1 MAWMIWEACM
11 LLGVIPLWSSWQD
24 HGKILWSCA
33 RQHLGVPGGSQVVW
47 WLEFCN
53 DIFTLQNVFDQFLV
67 VLKGIIS
74 VALMEE
80 CFSFLKEC
88 QTKENLSLSQIINC
102 IGTLLLEGFT
112 NAYYNLSQRITWIG
126 TLVLE
131 GFTLHHHSTA
141 YFNLSQT
148 INWIGTL
155 LLEGFTNAYYNLWQ
169 IINWIGTFL
178 LEGFTLLHQSI
189 AYYDLSQTINWIGT
203 LLLEC
208 FTLLHQSNAYHKEG
222 LQSFTPLKS
231 HLFDFSC
238 HWIYLISLQSTQ

>member
-1 MAWMIWEACM
+1 M
-11 LLGVIPLWSSWQD
+11 LLEGFIYPSEEAKCQASCDLHPFQQNLSARGAFEPGMWFLSTWPEWAERLVCLWIPLWSSWQD

-33 RQHLGVPGGSQVVW
+33 RHHLGVPGGSQMIW

-112 NAYYNLSQRITWIG
+112 NAYYNLSQRITWIS

-148 INWIGTL
+148 IHWIGTL
-155 LLEGFTNAYYNLWQ
+155 LLEGFTNAYY
-169 IINWIGTFL
+169 
-178 LEGFTLLHQSI
+178 
-189 AYYDLSQTINWIGT
+189 
-203 LLLEC
+203 
-208 FTLLHQSNAYHKEG
+208 
-222 LQSFTPLKS
+222 
-231 HLFDFSC
+231 
-238 HWIYLISLQSTQ
+238 SL